1 MTAVCPRCASA
12 KIDSGPPILGDYTEV
27 GAGERA
33 VCLDCGWSGL
43 RKELLVLGKPSGIVD
58 VQQALDI
65 AADVASAYLKGLAE
79 LAARPIGLA
88 MVGSGVVGAKDTPS
102 LTRLIKAACHGAYK
116 ATLDE
121 VEQIQK
127 EYQDER
133 FTAKPGEA

>member
-12 KIDSGPPILGDYTEV
+12 KIDSGISLNSAGDYTEGHNTSDRV
-27 GAGERA
+27 

-43 RKELLVLGKPSGIVD
+43 RKELLVLGKPGGIVD

-127 EYQDER
+127 EYQDE
-133 FTAKPGEA
+133 